1 MLRIYVD
8 ADACPVKPEVYRVAQ
23 RYGLGVA
30 VVSNARMRVPDEPGI
45 ELVVVADGFDAA
57 DDWIV
62 EHAGADDI
70 VISADIPL
78 ASRCLAKG
86 AHVLGPT
93 GRPFTEDNIGDA
105 VASRRA
111 ALRASRVGRHHRR
124 AAAVSRA
131 RSLALP
137 AEPGCDHSED
147 SREIAAV
154 IDRIAARPR
163 SSKSAVPTRNFSH
176 RRSACYHAHIGLDSE
191 TDRSAD
197 QG

>member
-23 RYGLGVA
+23 RYGLGVS
-30 VVSNARMRVPDEPGI
+30 VVSNARMRIPDEPGI

-105 VASRRA
+105 VASRELLSG
-111 ALRASRVGRHHRR
+111 LRASGDITGGPPPFHERDRSRFLQSLDAIVQGI
-124 AAAVSRA
+124 RA
-131 RSLALP
+131 RK
-137 AEPGCDHSED
+137 
-147 SREIAAV
+147 SR
-154 IDRIAARPR
+154 
-163 SSKSAVPTRNFSH
+163 
-176 RRSACYHAHIGLDSE
+176 
-191 TDRSAD
+191 
-197 QG
+197 Q